1 MVNVLIVDDD
11 IYYAK
16 NLMNIINKKNDKVRV
31 CNICINGKEALN
43 ILNTINDIDII
54 LLDLQ
59 MPIYNGIYLL
69 NTLSEERYKES
80 IIVISGNN
88 ELVSQLRNNKKIYAY
103 ISKLYNME
111 EITEKIGELIIYKEK
126 RKKEKCIRNKI
137 AKELEYLNYNL
148 SHKGTQYLIEVIY
161 ILIKDYNYEIVNL
174 KKYVYPILAEKYSKS
189 SHNIKC
195 NINNA
200 TEYMYCECNQYV
212 LNKYFKFYTEIKPS
226 TKTVIYTVLNKL
238 IEE

>member
-16 NLMNIINKKNDKVRV
+16 NLMNIINTKNNTVRV

-43 ILNTINDIDII
+43 IINTINDIDVIV
-54 LLDLQ
+54 LDLQ
-59 MPIYNGIYLL
+59 MPIYNGMYLL
-69 NTLSEERYKES
+69 NALPEEKYKES
-80 IIVISGNN
+80 IIVISGDN
-88 ELVSQLRNNKKIYAY
+88 ELVSRLRNSKKIFTY
-103 ISKLYNME
+103 INKLYDM
-111 EITEKIGELIIYKEK
+111 EKIAEKVEELIIYKEE
-126 RKKEKCIRNKI
+126 RKTNKCIRNKI
-137 AKELEYLNYNL
+137 TKELEYLNYNL

-174 KKYVYPILAEKYSKS
+174 KKYVYPILAERYRKT

-200 TEYMYCECNQYV
+200 TEYMYCECNQYI
-212 LNKYFKFYTEIKPS
+212 LNKYFNFYTDTKPS
-226 TKTVIYTVLNKL
+226 TKTVIYTILTKL
-238 IEE
+238 IKE

>member
-16 NLMNIINKKNDKVRV
+16 NLMNIINTKNNTVRV

-43 ILNTINDIDII
+43 IINTINDIDVIV
-54 LLDLQ
+54 LDLQ
-59 MPIYNGIYLL
+59 MPIYNGIYVL
-69 NTLSEERYKES
+69 NALPEEKYNKS
-80 IIVISGNN
+80 IIVISDDN
-88 ELVSQLRNNKKIYAY
+88 ELSLQLRNSKKIYTY
-103 ISKLYNME
+103 VNKLYGME
-111 EITEKIGELIIYKEK
+111 KITEKLEELIIYKEEV
-126 RKKEKCIRNKI
+126 KKNKYTRNKI
-137 AKELEYLNYNL
+137 VNELDYLNYNL
-148 SHKGTQYLIEVIY
+148 SHKGTKYLIEVIY

-174 KKYVYPILAEKYSKS
+174 KKYVYPILSERYGKS

-212 LNKYFKFYTEIKPS
+212 LNKYFKFYTDTKPS
-226 TKTVIYTVLNKL
+226 VKTVIYTILNKL
-238 IEE
+238 IKE